1 MVEDVP
7 TLLAISR
14 MDVPTAAGSTDPA
27 PMSGSEVATPRIA
40 GATES
45 QVHRDSQWR
54 GIGNPDWIF
63 VNCRA
68 SGSPAAGRSRN
79 DSPQAV
85 EREYEERWVQR
96 GAQERMTLEELIR
109 WRRQE
114 ERLIHGED
122 PHSAED
128 QASPED
134 EESLG
139 EREVP
144 PERDAPPERSDPP
157 ERAEPPT

>member
-1 MVEDVP
+1 MFPEQAVEP
-7 TLLAISR
+7 TPPQGAEVQLRLQGSQVQLRVRFTATRNGEELAIQTGQSSI
-14 MDVPTAAGSTDPA
+14 AAPA
-27 PMSGSEVATPRIA
+27 EAPRQE
-40 GATES
+40 GVELT
-45 QVHRDSQWR
+45 
-54 GIGNPDWIF
+54 
-63 VNCRA
+63 
-68 SGSPAAGRSRN
+68 
-79 DSPQAV
+79 PQAV

-122 PHSAED
+122 PHSDED
-128 QASPED
+128 HASTED
-134 EESLG
+134 EESLD